1 MNLRERKAFALV
13 TALFLLALPLW
24 GQNADGTNTDDTNTD
39 GKTND
44 NQTSRVP
51 EFPSG
56 LDPEAAL
63 LARLSGLFNIED
75 PTSIYNFGINDN
87 NVEFVLDGTWETRLD
102 SFLNITIDNGTSTMS
117 FTPPVFTQAVDL
129 SSWILINNTW
139 YFESSFQE
147 EFTKNT
153 VAAGYIGG
161 DGDPVRHVRI
171 GNSGIVFPDSYA
183 FVSIGGGTAIAPGIM
198 GTFAGKN
205 WSADTIVRYDAAASR
220 TLTLSGMNEV
230 IDEYTAITDFVR
242 GKWFIL
248 PEAPV
253 TGAVTVYVTDDDGE
267 FRDGTSRVAGR
278 RWRKLEQAEFT
289 VHGTEGTLEL
299 KNETV
304 ESVAVFY
311 YGRYAA
317 SSGIPDSALMSF
329 VGETREYFDAISTS
343 LPSGYLPDPSSPDYP
358 VQLAARFLV
367 DINGQTALL
376 VRERGHFSP
385 FENLSRY
392 RAENSSPE
400 LVFTG
405 TGISPSQLAVADYD
419 GVYAEAYRTDGNAAL
434 ESRDCASR
442 FPLAYEFP
450 RLYLPSGGGQKAD
463 TDLAV
468 RNRSWKPVSNIALGA
483 NAIAGT
489 IQVTRNGIS
498 DTAFSFDDETGIL
511 TLQKD
516 PSTNET
522 VRITWYDTDDTARNA
537 TLTLAGGARWNATDS
552 LSLFSSTALRWNVTK
567 DGYTD
572 SGEQSPG
579 SLIISAGTEYQGENT
594 KALTAFALDVT
605 VPDTT
610 GYYRVIGMDT
620 GTNALYPSK
629 DWYQTIA
636 DGVGPVLA
644 LPANSVSRKLDD
656 TRKVPMDG
664 TDGTQCATVTDSA
677 MIGSVLAI
685 ASSLPSS
692 DSWAGAAIL
701 AGDNADMDWSS
712 VSTVSIWLKNPG
724 TATDFEIYLQLGAIS
739 DDYGEDSDTIR
750 SWKLET
756 PDATGEWVKRTITL
770 TDEDR
775 SALTAGQN
783 ARIIVVPSASASPST
798 SSPISVVLRTGSISY
813 TGTGFSAKA
822 EPAFSGTTGKLSV
835 DETSD
840 PAPVALIDTGAD
852 MPRAFNAGGVNT
864 TLIARFT
871 PESDTER
878 VSVASHV
885 ETIPLS
891 SYREFSFFAYAST
904 LPPSE
909 DGAVIRVTMTRPASS
924 GAGTITE
931 LELELASSALAS
943 DVWQRITVDLE
954 SKAVY
959 VDGTEMPASRA
970 RVVTLDR
977 EKPPTRIEFAMEGW
991 PAPESS
997 AAGDDAAYTVA
1008 FDELYLAQSDTVYT
1022 FRNRS
1027 EYSWKK
1033 EGPVLSAGDVALV
1046 SNPGLALTADSSV
1059 LHDGTEA
1066 RASGTA
1072 AGGVSILRA
1081 RADGTITA
1089 SSETARIADSTSH
1102 SVTVPIG
1109 PLSLHESYVAD
1120 FTGNDYERTDSASVS
1135 GPLALEGKTGVDLNS
1150 RNLVRN
1156 AAFSITPRIPAFA
1169 IGNFS
1174 ISASSQ
1180 FSQTGHAPVSD
1191 ISRVEWGDLWTDTF
1205 GYSLSTGES
1214 DANKRTG
1221 KTGAELG
1228 WRTDKGSG
1236 ILIESKASSAYSS
1249 ASGVSLGSTY
1259 EFMVS
1264 APIRIATTTLTPSW
1278 NRTAGETKSP
1288 DEGGSYFSD
1297 SEFLAS
1303 SYSRLDYLYS
1313 TAPFADLFLG
1323 DISDRIADTDGIYSR
1338 KFENRYGISWERPSL
1353 GMLSDLWIPSTVDTS
1368 LSRNTET
1375 DATVSNVSDEWT
1387 ATARAGMSALNMA
1400 GTFGARRIFKWYEQ
1414 DEIAQLYAWSG
1425 NWGDSWFTWN
1435 VDTLHSV
1442 TLLFPEKG
1450 SFVTDNAFHYDSPDI
1465 AGDGKLVRDTVR
1477 IIWKR
1482 PGKESF
1488 VSALAERWTKLPLK
1502 TTREE
1507 NFSLTVTRSETDSES
1522 LSFDHVLRTGIGANG
1537 EVSLNSGLGWTRTED
1552 SVTTVEL
1559 RLGIGGKLTY

>member
-1 MNLRERKAFALV
+1 MTLRDRTPFVLAA
-13 TALFLLALPLW
+13 ALFLLSLPLW
-24 GQNADGTNTDDTNTD
+24 GQSADGTKTDAEIKDA
-39 GKTND
+39 
-44 NQTSRVP
+44 QTSRVP

-161 DGDPVRHVRI
+161 DGDPVRHVRL
-171 GNSGIVFPDSYA
+171 GNSGIVFPDSYT
-183 FVSIGGGTAIAPGIM
+183 FVSIGGGAAIAPGVM

-205 WSADTIVRYDAAASR
+205 WNADAIVRYDAAASR
-220 TLTLSGMNEV
+220 TMTLAGMNEV
-230 IDEYTAITDFVR
+230 TDEYVNITNFVR
-242 GKWFIL
+242 GKWFVL
-248 PEAPV
+248 PESPI
-253 TGAVTVYVTDDDGE
+253 TGAVSVYVTDKDGE
-267 FRDGTSRVAGR
+267 YSDSSPRVAGR

-289 VHGTEGTLEL
+289 VHGTDGTLEL
-299 KNETV
+299 KTETA

-311 YGRYAA
+311 YGRYAV
-317 SSGIPDSALMSF
+317 SSGVPGSALASF
-329 VGETREYFDAISTS
+329 VGETRDYFDAISAA
-343 LPSGYLPDPSSPDYP
+343 LPSGYLPDPASPGYQA
-358 VQLAARFLV
+358 QLAARFLV
-367 DINGQTALL
+367 DVNGQTALL

-385 FENLSRY
+385 FEILSRY

-400 LVFTG
+400 LVYTG
-405 TGISPSQLAVADYD
+405 TGISPSQLAVSDYD
-419 GVYAEAYRTDGNAAL
+419 GVYVEAYRTDGNAAM
-434 ESRDCASR
+434 ETRDCASR

-450 RLYLPSGGGQKAD
+450 RMYLPSGGGQKTD
-463 TDLAV
+463 TDLSV

-537 TLTLAGGARWNATDS
+537 TLTLAGGARWHVTDS
-552 LSLFSSTALRWNVTK
+552 VSLFSSTALRWNVTK
-567 DGYTD
+567 NGFTD

-579 SLIISAGTEYQGENT
+579 SLIISAGTEYQGGNT
-594 KALTAFALDVT
+594 RALTAFALDVT

-620 GTNALYPSK
+620 GTNSLYPSK
-629 DWYQTIA
+629 EWYQTIA
-636 DGVGPVLA
+636 DGVATALG
-644 LPANSVSRKLDD
+644 LPANGVSRELDES
-656 TRKVPMDG
+656 TKVPMDG
-664 TDGTQCATVTDSA
+664 TNGTQCATVTDSA

-685 ASSLPSS
+685 ACSFPSS
-692 DSWAGAAIL
+692 DSWAGATIL
-701 AGDNADMDWSS
+701 TADNADMDWSS
-712 VSTVSIWLKNPG
+712 VATVSIWLKNPG
-724 TATDFEIYLQLGAIS
+724 TGTDFDVYLQLGTLA
-739 DDYGEDSDTIR
+739 DDYGEDSETIR
-750 SWKLET
+750 TWKLDT
-756 PDATGEWVKRTITL
+756 PGATGDWVKRTITL

-775 SALTAGQN
+775 SSLTAGEN
-783 ARIIVVPSASASPST
+783 ARIIVVPSASASPSV
-798 SSPISVVLRTGSISY
+798 SSPISVVLRTGSISF

-835 DETSD
+835 DQTSD
-840 PAPVALIDTGAD
+840 PAPVSLIDTDAD
-852 MPRAFNAGGVNT
+852 MPRRFNAGGVNT
-864 TLIARFT
+864 TLVARFT

-885 ETIPLS
+885 EAIPLS
-891 SYREFSFFAYAST
+891 TYAEFSFFAYASA
-904 LPPSE
+904 LPPSS
-909 DGAVIRVTMTRPASS
+909 DGSVIRVTMTRPASS
-924 GAGTITE
+924 GAGTITA
-931 LELELASSALAS
+931 LEVELATSALAS
-943 DVWQRITVDLE
+943 GVWQKITVDLK
-954 SKAVY
+954 SKEVS
-959 VDGTEMPASRA
+959 VDGTVMPPSRA

-977 EKPPTRIEFAMEGW
+977 EEPPTRIEFAMEGW
-991 PAPESS
+991 PAPV
-997 AAGDDAAYTVA
+997 APTPGADAMYTVA
-1008 FDELYLAQSDTVYT
+1008 FDELYLAQSDPVYT

-1027 EYSWKK
+1027 EYSWRKD
-1033 EGPVLSAGDVALV
+1033 GTVLTAGTVALV
-1046 SNPGLALTADSSV
+1046 SNPELSLTADSSV
-1059 LHDGTEA
+1059 LHDGTDP

-1072 AGGVSILRA
+1072 AGGISILRA

-1102 SVTVPIG
+1102 SVTVPFG
-1109 PLSLHESYVAD
+1109 PLSLHEGFVAD
-1120 FTGNDYERTDSASVS
+1120 FTGNDFERNDSISVS
-1135 GPLALEGKTGVDLNS
+1135 GPLALEGKTGVDLTG

-1156 AAFSITPRIPAFA
+1156 AAFSITPRIPALAF
-1169 IGNFS
+1169 GKFNL
-1174 ISASSQ
+1174 SASSQ
-1180 FSQTGHAPVSD
+1180 FSQTGLSPVSD
-1191 ISRVEWGDLWTDTF
+1191 ISRVEWGDLWTDSF

-1214 DANKRTG
+1214 DASKRSG
-1221 KTGAELG
+1221 KSAMELG

-1236 ILIESKASSAYSS
+1236 ITIESKASSAYSS
-1249 ASGVSLGSTY
+1249 ASGVTLGSTY
-1259 EFMVS
+1259 EFMLS
-1264 APIRIATTTLTPSW
+1264 APIKIATSTLTPSW
-1278 NRTAGETKSP
+1278 NRTASETKSP
-1288 DEGGSYFSD
+1288 EEGGSYFSD
-1297 SEFLAS
+1297 TKFLAS
-1303 SYSRLDYLYS
+1303 SFSRLDYLYS
-1313 TAPFADLFLG
+1313 TAPFADLFLS
-1323 DISDRIADTDGIYSR
+1323 DISDKITDPDGLYSR
-1338 KFENRYGISWERPSL
+1338 TFENRYGVSWGRPSL
-1353 GMLSDLWIPSTVDTS
+1353 GKLSDLWIPSTVDTS
-1368 LSRNTET
+1368 FSRNTET
-1375 DATVSNVSDEWT
+1375 DATVSNVSDKWT

-1414 DEIAQLYAWSG
+1414 DEISQLYAWSG
-1425 NWGDSWFTWN
+1425 TWGDTWFTWN

-1477 IIWKR
+1477 VIWKR
-1482 PGKESF
+1482 PGKNSF
-1488 VSALAERWTKLPLK
+1488 VSSLVERWTKLPLK

-1507 NFSLTVTRSETDSES
+1507 NFSLTITRSETDSES

-1537 EVSLNSGLGWTRTED
+1537 EVSVNSGLGWTRMSN

-1559 RLGIGGKLTY
+1559 RLGMGGKLTY